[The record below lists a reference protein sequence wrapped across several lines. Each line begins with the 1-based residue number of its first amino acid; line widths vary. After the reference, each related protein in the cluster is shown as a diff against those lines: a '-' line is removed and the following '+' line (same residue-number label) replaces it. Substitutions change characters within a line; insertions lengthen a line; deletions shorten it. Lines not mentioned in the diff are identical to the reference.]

1 MEKTEV
7 FVRAFRVRLA
17 LGMFV
22 PELRKSVKLVPP
34 LFRLYRG
41 WINVSEGERY
51 VPWII
56 LLLVLAGVI
65 GGDCVGELRIA
76 VFLSQAVYNR
86 PMNSTVVFRS
96 AILGVVDAEGGASPS
111 CFCTLAESGSLG
123 NC

>member
-86 PMNSTVVFRS
+86 HKHKLMSQDRNAR
-96 AILGVVDAEGGASPS
+96 AI
-111 CFCTLAESGSLG
+111 CRAESRSFQYAL
-123 NC
+123 